1 MMGFQVAQWVKN
13 LLTNAGDLSST
24 PGLGRCPGGGNG
36 NLFLPGKSQGQRS
49 LVATVL
55 GVGKNRT

>member
-24 PGLGRCPGGGNG
+24 PGLGRCPGRGNG
-36 NLFLPGKSQGQRS
+36 NPFLPGKSQGQRS